1 MRLADL
7 PQEDIDSG
15 SGSVGPHDSTRD
27 SEDNASTLIAV
38 VVIASIGWSI
48 IFSALFHR
56 WWRSRRKASYTVSND
71 RFEAEQPSPYV
82 DVPFDALR
90 YRSPLDVRHL
100 YLVAESDL

>member
-15 SGSVGPHDSTRD
+15 SGSVEPHDSTH
-27 SEDNASTLIAV
+27 DNEHSASILIAV

-56 WWRSRRKASYTVSND
+56 WWRSRRKASYTVRNND
-71 RFEAEQPSPYV
+71 FDDGPSDYV
-82 DVPFDALR
+82 DVHLHQLRRRTSPDFRPF
-90 YRSPLDVRHL
+90 YI
-100 YLVAESDL
+100 VAETDL